1 MKLLKRIIV
10 TTTLLVSLASSLQA
24 LQSSD
29 WIKFAPP
36 GGGFSVMVPAE
47 PKELESPPVKDF
59 TAHAFG
65 MAVDNAVYVICY
77 GDYAPGIHL
86 NTDAELLA
94 NRDNFL
100 KGLNGTAGSTSKI
113 ALDGHAGIEFTGESA
128 EYTFES
134 RVYLSGNRVY
144 QVAVGVRKGGP
155 DNAASSAR
163 FLKSFAFVSTL
174 DHSKP

>member
-1 MKLLKRIIV
+1 MKSLKRIIT
-10 TTTLLVSLASSLQA
+10 TTTLLLALASSLQA
-24 LQSSD
+24 FQSSD

-36 GGGFSVMVPAE
+36 GGGFSVMVPAQ
-47 PKELESPPVKDF
+47 PKELESAPVKDF

-65 MAVDNAVYVICY
+65 MVVGDVVYLICY
-77 GDYAPGIHL
+77 GDYAPSIRL
-86 NTDAELLA
+86 NTDSELAA

-100 KGLNGTAGSTSKI
+100 KGLNGTAGSTTKI

-134 RVYLSGNRVY
+134 RVYISGNRVY
-144 QVAVGVRKGGP
+144 QVAVGAKKGGP

-163 FLKSFAFVSTL
+163 FLRSFAFIGTQ
-174 DHSKP
+174 DHSRP